1 MGPLD
6 GFWHLLNFVAPAFG
20 VALLA
25 ASAVKWLWR
34 RELAAVAWRRL
45 ALGSAIAGILALI
58 AGLLVFGRDGK
69 MTTYVAL
76 IVANALALWWLGFFR
91 R

>member
-6 GFWHLLNFVAPAFG
+6 GLWHLLNFVAPAFG

-25 ASAVKWLWR
+25 ASMVKLLWR